1 MNVTSTKNADKAH
14 WDGKPIRDGYLDWL
28 SHSGS
33 ALNSDWGSLQLL
45 VRLQYEAVPA
55 VLVSQLRRNMLPPTA
70 AESWPES
77 DARSAASP
85 PKKWVRVCCAA
96 RLSAVAEWVGAG
108 MGSGTDSTKC
118 RPRSTVPRRR
128 PAIQPALS
136 LGGRN
141 SLFVV
146 DDQTTGVNPA
156 AGTDWQ
162 WAHQRHDC
170 RCGGRCRRDST
181 WSQWRRRRQAR
192 HVSEA
197 NLGSRICGISPS
209 PARPCPP
216 PSKAYH

>member
-1 MNVTSTKNADKAH
+1 MRVSAWMNVTSTKNADKAH

-55 VLVSQLRRNMLPPTA
+55 ALVSQLRRNMLPPTA

-108 MGSGTDSTKC
+108 MGSGTDSTKSV
-118 RPRSTVPRRR
+118 PSTVHGAAPPTRD
-128 PAIQPALS
+128 PACTFT
-136 LGGRN
+136 GGW
-141 SLFVV
+141 
-146 DDQTTGVNPA
+146 P
-156 AGTDWQ
+156 
-162 WAHQRHDC
+162 
-170 RCGGRCRRDST
+170 
-181 WSQWRRRRQAR
+181 
-192 HVSEA
+192 E
-197 NLGSRICGISPS
+197 
-209 PARPCPP
+209 
-216 PSKAYH
+216 